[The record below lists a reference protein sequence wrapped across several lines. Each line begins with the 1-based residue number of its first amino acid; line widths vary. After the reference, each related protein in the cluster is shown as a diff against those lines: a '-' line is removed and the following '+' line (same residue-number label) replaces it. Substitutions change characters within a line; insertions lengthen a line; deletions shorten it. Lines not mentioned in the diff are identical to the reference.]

1 MIIGGSGSG
10 KTNTLLNLINEQ
22 HDIDKIY
29 LYARD
34 LNEPKYKILIKKRKD
49 AGIKHLN
56 DPNAFIECSN
66 TMDDVYE
73 NIHDYNSG
81 RKRKILIVFDNMIT
95 DIVTNKRFQAT
106 IKELFIRCRKL
117 NFSLVF
123 ITQSYISVPKDLRL
137 NSTHYLIMEIN
148 NKRELQNIAIN
159 DCADIDY
166 QDFIKIYRECTREP
180 YNFLARDTMLPASNH
195 LRFRKNLFQ
204 SLLK

>member
-1 MIIGGSGSG
+1 
-10 KTNTLLNLINEQ
+10 
-22 HDIDKIY
+22 
-29 LYARD
+29 
-34 LNEPKYKILIKKRKD
+34 
-49 AGIKHLN
+49 
-56 DPNAFIECSN
+56 
-66 TMDDVYE
+66 MDDVYE

-81 RKRKILIVFDNMIT
+81 RKRKILIVFDDMIT

-180 YNFLARDTMLPASNH
+180 YNFLARDTMLPVSNH